1 MWATSSGSAPG
12 SGLRPLRGHRR
23 NVAADPV
30 FKVRPG
36 VRYVQGGNR
45 RGSRRDPDA
54 VMLNIR
60 RGVMADLDVI
70 VEFNARLAS
79 ESEGVELDR
88 DRLRS
93 GVRNALADD
102 RRAFYLIAESSGVA
116 VGQLMVT
123 FEWSDW
129 RDGEFWWLQSV
140 YVRPEFRRQGVLGA
154 LYARV
159 LELAEEKNVCG
170 IRLYVERGN
179 AAAKAAYL
187 KFGIKP
193 TVFDMYE
200 HDFVIT
206 RAEESGH
213 DE

>member
-1 MWATSSGSAPG
+1 MI
-12 SGLRPLRGHRR
+12 
-23 NVAADPV
+23 
-30 FKVRPG
+30 F
-36 VRYVQGGNR
+36 
-45 RGSRRDPDA
+45 
-54 VMLNIR
+54 NIR
-60 RGVMADLDVI
+60 RGDKADLELI

-79 ESEGVELDR
+79 ESEDVELDR

-93 GVRNALADD
+93 GVRNALDDD
-102 RRAFYLIAESSGVA
+102 RRAFYLIAESSGAA

-140 YVRPEFRRQGVLGA
+140 YVRPEFRRRGVLRA

-159 LELAEEKNVCG
+159 LELAEEQNVCG

-187 KFGIKP
+187 NFGIKP

-200 HDFVIT
+200 RDFVIT
-206 RAEESGH
+206 RAEESAH